1 MDASKFTT
9 RSQQAINAA
18 IEQAATTGHAQ
29 VEALH
34 LLSAL
39 LEQPEGIVHPLL
51 QAVGAQPAA
60 VQEATRRE
68 LGRLPS
74 ASGSSV
80 AAPSYS
86 RAALQVLAQANVI
99 AREMDDEYTSTE
111 HLLLG
116 AATVDSAAKTVLTE
130 AGATADALR
139 GALSTV
145 RGNQRV
151 TNQDPEATYQA
162 LEKYAV
168 DLTAAAADGKLD
180 PVIGR

>member
-18 IEQAATTGHAQ
+18 IEQAATSGHAQ

-34 LLSAL
+34 LLAAL
-39 LEQPEGIVHPLL
+39 LEQSEGIVHPLL
-51 QAVGAQPAA
+51 QAVGAQPSV
-60 VQEATRRE
+60 VQAATRRE

-99 AREMDDEYTSTE
+99 AREMDSARPPSTRRPRPC
-111 HLLLG
+111 
-116 AATVDSAAKTVLTE
+116 S
-130 AGATADALR
+130 
-139 GALSTV
+139 
-145 RGNQRV
+145 
-151 TNQDPEATYQA
+151 PM
-162 LEKYAV
+162 
-168 DLTAAAADGKLD
+168 
-180 PVIGR
+180 PVPRPRPCVAR